1 MAFYL
6 ALSVAASALLALGL
20 LMMKS
25 RAAELPLAHGAQIPA
40 AILAWCRDPI
50 WIGGL
55 GFDARAM
62 RSRWSRWPALR
73 FRWLQS

>member
-25 RAAELPLAHGAQIPA
+25 RAAELPLAHGAQIG
-40 AILAWCRDPI
+40 RDP
-50 WIGGL
+50 GL
-55 GFDARAM
+55 V
-62 RSRWSRWPALR
+62 P
-73 FRWLQS
+73 

>member
-6 ALSVAASALLALGL
+6 GLSVAASALLAMGL

-40 AILAWCRDPI
+40 ALLAWCRDPI
-50 WIGGL
+50 WPAGSASS
-55 GFDARAM
+55 ARAM
-62 RSRWSRWPALR
+62 RSR
-73 FRWLQS
+73 